1 MSGNKMAGE
10 RIAVAMSGGVD
21 SSTVAIM
28 LKERNYDVVGFSMQL
43 WDQRRGRHAEDLS
56 GSGRCCSI
64 DDIHDARAV
73 AASAGIPFYV
83 VNLQHEF
90 ECTVVKPFIEDYLNG
105 LTPSPCVLCN
115 SHMKFDHLIR
125 LAEGVHATAV
135 ATGHYARV
143 GRDDQTGRYT
153 LMRACYPEKDQS
165 YFLFELTQNQLSR
178 AMFPLGELRKAE
190 VREIARRYGL
200 RVADKPESQEICFVP
215 DGEYAGFI
223 ERFSDEI
230 GGSKDR
236 SGTLRAGEIVDS
248 SGKVLGVHG
257 GVHRYTIGQRRGL
270 GIARPRPLYVIGLD
284 PECGR
289 VIVGEREELA
299 RRDCRVV
306 RSNWVSI
313 DALEEPLRVGVK
325 IRSRHPEAPALIS
338 PLEGGS
344 VMVSFDE
351 PQFAVTP
358 GQACVFY
365 EGEVVLGGG
374 WIARE

>member
-1 MSGNKMAGE
+1 MMAGE

-21 SSTVAIM
+21 SSTAAVM
-28 LKERNYDVVGFSMQL
+28 LKERGFDVVGFSMQL
-43 WDQRRGRHAEDLS
+43 WDQRRGRSAEDTP
-56 GSGRCCSI
+56 GPGRCCSI

-73 AASAGIPFYV
+73 AARAGIPFYV
-83 VNLQHEF
+83 VNFQDEF
-90 ECTVVKPFIEDYLNG
+90 ERTVVRPFIEDYIDG

-115 SHMKFDHLIR
+115 SHMKFDRLIR
-125 LAEGVHATAV
+125 LAESVHAAAV

-143 GRDDQTGRYT
+143 ARDSRTGRYT
-153 LMRACYPEKDQS
+153 LLRACYPEKDQS
-165 YFLFELTQNQLSR
+165 YFLFGLTQDQLSR

-190 VREIARRYGL
+190 VREIARRHGL

-215 DGEYAGFI
+215 DGDYSGFI
-223 ERFSDEI
+223 ERFIDES
-230 GGSKDR
+230 GGRRDHGGR
-236 SGTLRAGEIVDS
+236 LRGGEVVDS
-248 SGKVLGVHG
+248 SGKVLGVHD

-270 GIARPRPLYVIGLD
+270 GIAHRRPLYVTGLD
-284 PECGR
+284 PEGAK

-306 RSNWVSI
+306 RPNWVSI
-313 DALEEPLRVGVK
+313 DTLRKPLRAGVK

-338 PLEGGS
+338 PLEDGS
-344 VMVSFDE
+344 VKVGFDE

-365 EGEVVLGGG
+365 QGDCVIGGG
-374 WIARE
+374 WIARG